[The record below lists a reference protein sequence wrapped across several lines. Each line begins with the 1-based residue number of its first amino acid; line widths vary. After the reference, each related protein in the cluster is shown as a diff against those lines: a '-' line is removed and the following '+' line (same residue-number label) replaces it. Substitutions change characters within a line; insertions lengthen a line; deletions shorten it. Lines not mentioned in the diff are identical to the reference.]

1 MLTLYYVSAT
11 FLQSWRINKIC
22 QKISEQLSQQ
32 ATIAFYALP
41 QNRDDGFY
49 SRLATSEL
57 CQNRQVAKVTEI
69 LWLHDHYRGC
79 CLMPLQSLH
88 TSAWISFPEAPGLLP
103 FHFGKAPESLQRSL
117 SLDRHGGLIRLLL
130 ETETTPC
137 YDAELW
143 QKDIV
148 RIENYGKLVA
158 WKIDSHLA
166 MLIETDIEH
175 FTKLLIDTF
184 LQNHFI
190 INDHLPLLRIE
201 SVKNDGDPQPYS
213 LLCSH
218 LRKPVR
224 SAEECLPEDWAKHLE
239 DLRALSVLANQAIEY
254 TSSKSRNEPKATTGA
269 IKPDL
274 IPQEKRSEI
283 EIKKEKESPKKP
295 QKAMNKTLEEVPEI
309 SKKDVLADVK
319 PAEVKLAVRDTE
331 KFIKAEQTN
340 ETKPNEAKTS
350 PNVQQASPSKLRAK
364 PTEIRKPGALDTG
377 RFKTTKASENL
388 IEAESKKSSELERI
402 AASKAAEISK
412 SKSPTK
418 DNEAK
423 YAKQPSTTL
432 TSSSPAVAGQNDVP
446 STKSTASLSQVTK
459 DQEKTPK
466 IPQVAEPLSEPT
478 KSIPTD
484 SIPKI
489 ESVDKTASKTTTPAT
504 TTAASSNIN
513 TPKPTVATTTASV
526 SSAGITSSPLKDNT
540 KRPSLKRHKDSIK
553 ECKPLNVLVYAE
565 TATAR
570 ESAITILKE
579 ILAENTYT
587 IYPMTQQQVEQ
598 QHWLNTT
605 ALLVVCGSVVNSMGE
620 LFVDY
625 FLHGGKVLSLCSD
638 VLHFILPTYRTAEV
652 REHELVQFSYDK
664 WQKVKMMHH
673 IFCYQPSP
681 VKKNFSTDSDDS
693 AHATNRKPALVCLP
707 RSVELKDLKGHLHRL
722 DVKVLGTE
730 ETWNTPSLLLAHNQK
745 SGGSAVF
752 SQVHLEI
759 SPSEFE
765 SDEAKYSILKQ
776 NDKIRHEIFSD
787 LLKNHL
793 SLSVKSEKVNA
804 NGSGPKCV
812 FKKAYFLGKH
822 EAKFELLGKLKD
834 KCDGDNVIATP
845 NLMIKFCG
853 PDDKLPNVNS
863 NILPILIHSCPEDF
877 STVDYFDNLKTRY
890 VGRLV
895 IYAPVVSSSQ
905 HVVADLELSNGIAVI
920 PRQQTDG
927 VGRSNNQ
934 WLSPLGCVMYSI
946 QLHVSLNSPLGKR
959 LPLLQHVIG
968 AAMVHTLK
976 GHDQYK
982 VLNIGLKWPNDAYAN
997 GVTKIGGLMVRT
1009 TLNGTNAI
1017 VNIGCGINLDN
1028 SKPTICVNDMI
1039 REYNHA
1045 NQKNLP
1051 LLKYE
1056 QFIAMMFNEIEQ
1068 LVELIQNGDFDK
1080 FYKIYYDLWLHSD
1093 QSISICDK
1101 DGSTKDVKI
1110 LGIDEYGFLQVKL
1123 ANGLTEIVHPDGNSF
1138 DILKGLIVPKFN

>member
-32 ATIAFYALP
+32 ATITFYSVP

-57 CQNRQVAKVTEI
+57 CQNRQIAKVTEI

-79 CLMPLQSLH
+79 SLMPLQFLH
-88 TSAWISFPEAPGLLP
+88 INNWISFPDAPNLLP
-103 FHFGKAPESLQRSL
+103 FHFDKAPESLQRSL
-117 SLDRHGGLIRLLL
+117 SLDKHGGLIRLLL
-130 ETETTPC
+130 ETETTPS
-137 YDAELW
+137 YEAAIM
-143 QKDIV
+143 QKDVV
-148 RIENYGKLVA
+148 RVENYGKLIA

-166 MLIETDIEH
+166 VLIETDIEH

-201 SVKNDGDPQPYS
+201 SVRNSGEPQPYT

-218 LRKPVR
+218 LRKPIR
-224 SAEECLPEDWAKHLE
+224 NLEKCMPQEWEKHLE
-239 DLRALSVLANQAIEY
+239 DLKSLCVLANQAIEY
-254 TSSKSRNEPKATTGA
+254 ASTKTKNESNKLTTVA

-274 IPQEKRSEI
+274 IPQEKRSES
-283 EIKKEKESPKKP
+283 EVKSKDNESPKKP
-295 QKAMNKTLEEVPEI
+295 LKEINKAEEENKMGEVAKVVVDSPSVSEN
-309 SKKDVLADVK
+309 
-319 PAEVKLAVRDTE
+319 
-331 KFIKAEQTN
+331 FIKAEQIPQTKTK
-340 ETKPNEAKTS
+340 ETTTKIA
-350 PNVQQASPSKLRAK
+350 QQAEVTKQTKDKNASPSKLKAK
-364 PTEIRKPGALDTG
+364 PTAIKKPGVPDAG
-377 RFKTTKASENL
+377 RLKTAKASENL
-388 IEAESKKSSELERI
+388 IEAESKKSSELEKL
-402 AASKAAEISK
+402 AAAKVAERSK
-412 SKSPTK
+412 SKSPSK
-418 DNEAK
+418 DNE
-423 YAKQPSTTL
+423 
-432 TSSSPAVAGQNDVP
+432 
-446 STKSTASLSQVTK
+446 
-459 DQEKTPK
+459 
-466 IPQVAEPLSEPT
+466 
-478 KSIPTD
+478 
-484 SIPKI
+484 IPKKAI
-489 ESVDKTASKTTTPAT
+489 
-504 TTAASSNIN
+504 
-513 TPKPTVATTTASV
+513 TVATPSPNVNTIQNPMSSSNPNGSPIQTTIAQEQKEILEIPDMAGPIETAKVSDSLPIKDVLDKNSPQTSTSMANNDTPVKLSETAAISSGPSGSAASV
-526 SSAGITSSPLKDNT
+526 LKDNA

-570 ESAITILKE
+570 ESAIIILKE
-579 ILAENTYT
+579 ILADNTYT

-598 QHWLNTT
+598 QQWLNTT
-605 ALLVVCGSVVNSMGE
+605 ALLCVCGSVVNSLGE

-652 REHELVQFSYDK
+652 RERELVQFSYDK
-664 WQKVKMMHH
+664 WEKVKMMHH

-693 AHATNRKPALVCLP
+693 AHATNRKP
-707 RSVELKDLKGHLHRL
+707 SIELKDLKGHLHRL

-730 ETWNTPSLLLAHNQK
+730 ETWNTPSLLLAHNKK

-759 SPSEFE
+759 NPSEFE
-765 SDEAKYSILKQ
+765 ADETKYSILKQ

-793 SLSVKSEKVNA
+793 NLSVKSEKQNV

-822 EAKFELLGKLKD
+822 EAKFELLDKLKD
-834 KCDGDNVIATP
+834 KCNADKAIAATS

-895 IYAPVVSSSQ
+895 IYAPVISSSQ
-905 HVVADLELSNGIAVI
+905 HVVTDLELSNGIAVI
-920 PRQQTDG
+920 PRQQTAG

-946 QLHVSLNSPLGKR
+946 QLHISLNSPLGSR
-959 LPLLQHVIG
+959 LPLIQHIVG
-968 AAMVHTLK
+968 AAMVNTLK
-976 GHDQYK
+976 GHDLYK
-982 VLNIGLKWPNDAYAN
+982 VLNIGIKWPNDAYAN
-997 GVTKIGGLMVRT
+997 GVTKIGGLVIKT
-1009 TLNGTNAI
+1009 TIMGTNAL

-1028 SKPTICVNDMI
+1028 SKPTICINDMI
-1039 REYNHA
+1039 REYNHS
-1045 NQKNLP
+1045 NQKSLP

-1056 QFIAMMFNEIEQ
+1056 QYIALMFNEIEY
-1068 LVELIQNGDFDK
+1068 LVELVQGGDFEK
-1080 FYKIYYDLWLHSD
+1080 FYKIYYDLWLHGD

-1101 DGSTKDVKI
+1101 DGSTKEAKVI
-1110 LGIDEYGFLQVKL
+1110 GIDEYGFLQVKL
-1123 ANGLTEIVHPDGNSF
+1123 ANGLTETVHPDGNSF